1 MKKKILFIITLLLFC
16 AVVFSYFQNNW
27 LSISRFTI
35 TSHEI
40 TGDGLKIIQLS
51 DLHSKE
57 FGENQHRLV
66 TKVQALSPDIIAFT
80 GDIIDKD
87 KYDEK
92 TVLSLLKQLKEIAPT
107 YYVTGNH
114 EYWSGKYDQLEK
126 IIKSTGVTIL
136 HNQREKL
143 QVNGTTFLLAGIA
156 DPAIS
161 NEASAVTVET
171 ELAKTLE
178 GVNDQDFVVLLSHRP
193 ELFSIYAE
201 HNIDLVLSGHAHG
214 GQVRL
219 PFVGGLVA
227 PDQGF
232 LPKYTAGKYEQDDTA
247 MIVNRGLGNSI
258 IPQRVFNTPEIVEI
272 TIKGKK

>member
-1 MKKKILFIITLLLFC
+1 MKKKILFIITLLLLC

-143 QVNGTTFLLAGIA
+143 QLNGTTFLLAGID

-232 LPKYTAGKYEQDDTA
+232 LPMYTAGKYEQDDTA

>member
-1 MKKKILFIITLLLFC
+1 MNKRKLLIITLLLLC
-16 AVVFSYFQNNW
+16 VVVFSYYQNNR
-27 LSISRFTI
+27 LSISSFTI
-35 TSHEI
+35 TSEEL
-40 TGDGLKIIQLS
+40 TGNGLKIIQLS

-57 FGENQHRLV
+57 FGKNQHRLV
-66 TKVQALSPDIIAFT
+66 TKVKALSPDIIAFT

-92 TVLSLLKQLKEIAPT
+92 TVLSLLKQLEEIAPT

-126 IIKSTGVTIL
+126 VIKSTGVIIL
-136 HNQREKL
+136 HNQKEKL
-143 QVNGTTFLLAGIA
+143 ELNGTTFFLAGID

-161 NEASAVTVET
+161 SEATAVTVET

-178 GVNDQDFVVLLSHRP
+178 SVKEQEFVVLLSHRP
-193 ELFSIYAE
+193 ELFSVYAK

-214 GQVRL
+214 GQIRI

-232 LPKYTAGKYEQDDTA
+232 LPEFSAGKYEQDGTA

>member
-143 QVNGTTFLLAGIA
+143 QLNGTTFLLAGID

-193 ELFSIYAE
+193 ELYSVYAE

>member
-92 TVLSLLKQLKEIAPT
+92 TVLSLLKQLKEIAST

-143 QVNGTTFLLAGIA
+143 QLNGTTFLLAGID

-193 ELFSIYAE
+193 ELYSVYAE

>member
-1 MKKKILFIITLLLFC
+1 MKKKILFIITLLLLC
-16 AVVFSYFQNNW
+16 TVVFSYFQNNW

-143 QVNGTTFLLAGIA
+143 QLNGTTFLLAGIA

>member
-126 IIKSTGVTIL
+126 IIKPTGVTIL

-143 QVNGTTFLLAGIA
+143 QLNGTTFLLAGIA

-232 LPKYTAGKYEQDDTA
+232 LPMYTAGKYEQDDTA

>member
-1 MKKKILFIITLLLFC
+1 MKKKILLIITLFLLC

-35 TSHEI
+35 TSQEI

-57 FGENQHRLV
+57 FGGNQHRLV
-66 TKVQALSPDIIAFT
+66 SKVQALRPDIIAFT

-126 IIKSTGVTIL
+126 VIKSTDVTIL

-143 QVNGTTFLLAGIA
+143 HLNGTTFLLAGID

-161 NEASAVTVET
+161 SEASAVTVET
-171 ELAKTLE
+171 ELGKTLE
-178 GVNDQDFVVLLSHRP
+178 GVNDQEFVVLLSHRP
-193 ELFSIYAE
+193 ELFSIYAK

-214 GQVRL
+214 GQVRI

-232 LPKYTAGKYEQDDTA
+232 LPKYTAGKYEQDGTA

>member
-16 AVVFSYFQNNW
+16 AVFFSYFQNNW

-126 IIKSTGVTIL
+126 IIKPTGVTIL

-143 QVNGTTFLLAGIA
+143 QLNGTTFLLAGIA

-232 LPKYTAGKYEQDDTA
+232 LPMYTAGKYEQDDTA

>member
-126 IIKSTGVTIL
+126 INKPTGVTIL

-143 QVNGTTFLLAGIA
+143 QLNGTTFLLAGIA

-232 LPKYTAGKYEQDDTA
+232 LPMYTAGKYEQDDTA

>member
-1 MKKKILFIITLLLFC
+1 MKKKILFIITLLLLC

-143 QVNGTTFLLAGIA
+143 QLNGTTFLLAGID

-193 ELFSIYAE
+193 EVYSVYAE

-272 TIKGKK
+272 TIKGQK